1 MEDKLETSERVLQVT
16 SDSSIDG
23 YIRALQAGCRCVEV
37 RRLWEKGRGLTRKS
51 TTKTLKTLISDLQ
64 MRDFDP
70 LQMHLFVFYSTK
82 STISAFISEALL

>member
-1 MEDKLETSERVLQVT
+1 MEDKVETSERVLQVT

-37 RRLWEKGRGLTRKS
+37 RRLWEEGRGGGLTRKS

-82 STISAFISEALL
+82 STISAFIS

>member
-1 MEDKLETSERVLQVT
+1 MQVT

-37 RRLWEKGRGLTRKS
+37 RRLWEEELTRKS